1 MSLYQKLLKYRI
13 VPILYFVI
21 FLGIIGFAIDWFLH
35 AGLGSLLHDPNALIA
50 YIESYGAK
58 AYAIVFALQLFGV
71 IFIPATGGIIVVA
84 SAMLFGF
91 GPTMLI
97 CTLATVLGS
106 CISFALA
113 RYLGRP
119 LLELFLN
126 KHKLDKY
133 IKSFEERKNLLLFI
147 MFFFPFFPDDILC
160 YVAGLVNIKWKYFI
174 LAAALGRPWGLA
186 LNCLVGI
193 SVFAIP
199 SWSYVSSALFVIVLF
214 ALSWRYGPI
223 MEKKII
229 AKVNQ
234 RKEHHHTKKTPLS
247 QEH

>member
-21 FLGIIGFAIDWFLH
+21 FLGIIGFAIGWFLH

-133 IKSFEERKNLLLFI
+133 IKSFEELSRHYSSCFSSPSSP
-147 MFFFPFFPDDILC
+147 MTFFVMLP
-160 YVAGLVNIKWKYFI
+160 VW
-174 LAAALGRPWGLA
+174 
-186 LNCLVGI
+186 
-193 SVFAIP
+193 
-199 SWSYVSSALFVIVLF
+199 
-214 ALSWRYGPI
+214 
-223 MEKKII
+223 
-229 AKVNQ
+229 
-234 RKEHHHTKKTPLS
+234 
-247 QEH
+247 